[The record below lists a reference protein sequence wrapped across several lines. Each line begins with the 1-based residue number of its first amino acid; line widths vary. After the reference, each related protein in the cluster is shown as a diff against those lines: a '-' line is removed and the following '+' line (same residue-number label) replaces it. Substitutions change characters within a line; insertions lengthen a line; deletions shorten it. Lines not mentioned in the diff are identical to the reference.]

1 MSGIVSGNDTAN
13 IVKRSVEVNREPL
26 GRQVVTQRVRLS
38 EVARI
43 AGVGIATVSRAMG
56 DHPDVSAATRDRIRT
71 IAQELGYRPSV
82 AARALRRGGFH
93 AISVI
98 VPDNQWGWWEPVAHA
113 CVETAAESGYQVLVH
128 PVGGAEGAL
137 ADVITGLSNV
147 PTEGVIVISVP
158 DQKPVRDACDHIGIP
173 GVAIDDSSAE
183 IYFPSISAANYAG
196 AREVTEHLVATGR
209 SRIVFVRPRLS
220 GGISVWGDAFYV
232 RERERAYRDVLSSA
246 GISVD
251 DDLIIDTRFDES
263 APDCPELG
271 ELLDRDIS
279 IDAVFCAFDQLAP
292 TVLRE
297 LSAHSRR
304 VPDDIAVAGF
314 DDERTAVLV
323 TPQLTTARQP
333 YAEMGRAATELLL
346 QSLTESPPTIQR
358 YEFPTLLKVRA
369 STGAKRSLH

>member
-1 MSGIVSGNDTAN
+1 M
-13 IVKRSVEVNREPL
+13 
-26 GRQVVTQRVRLS
+26 TQRVTLTDVSR
-38 EVARI
+38 A

-56 DHPDVSAATRDRIRT
+56 DHPDVSTATRDRIRT

-113 CVETAAESGYQVLVH
+113 CIETAAAAGYQVLVH

-137 ADVITGLSNV
+137 ADAITGLSNV

-158 DQKPVRDACDHIGIP
+158 DQKSVRDACDRIGIP
-173 GVAIDDSSAE
+173 GVAIDDSSVD

-196 AREVTEHLVATGR
+196 AREVAEHLVAIGR

-220 GGISVWGDAFYV
+220 GGASVWGDSFYV
-232 RERERAYRDVLSSA
+232 QEREKAYRDVLVSA
-246 GISVD
+246 GISID
-251 DDLIIDTRFDES
+251 EHLIIDTEFDES
-263 APDCPELG
+263 ASGCPELG
-271 ELLDRDIS
+271 ELLDRES
-279 IDAVFCAFDQLAP
+279 SVDAVFCAFDQLAP

-297 LSAHSRR
+297 LATRGRR

-333 YAEMGRAATELLL
+333 YAQMGRTAAELLL
-346 QSLTESPPTIQR
+346 QSLSETPPAIQR
-358 YEFPTLLKVRA
+358 YEFPTQLIVRA
-369 STGAKRSLH
+369 STRTHPS